1 MISTIHLLFCLPWR
15 GLLMLSLLLSMLGCM
30 DALTQNRTI
39 PVFDCMLTID
49 QLNVIYHLLNAYNM
63 C

>member
-1 MISTIHLLFCLPWR
+1 
-15 GLLMLSLLLSMLGCM
+15 MLSLLLSMLGCM

-49 QLNVIYHLLNAYNM
+49 QLNVIYHLLNAYNVLNSS
-63 C
+63 